1 MGREERRRAERQQ
14 RRRSQQTAPSGA
26 RQPTARATEAQLVQA
41 MLAKLD
47 QQPPAGT
54 GAELPRAA
62 SAPNRSVPGAAP
74 SGVQTPAG
82 VRSRGTAAAFTTAAS
97 LNTIP
102 AGCDAVAD
110 AEPQALGLTY
120 DFNAAEEG
128 EPYRMT
134 IRFEGRRTGVS
145 GKPEPQDRFDV
156 TETIAR
162 VVPGSGRVTLSKR
175 MSGIAAGRWEVNAGP
190 VADPA
195 APLGTASRPQ
205 PSGETATGRTGFGP
219 IVRVRAP
226 GVRLSAWP
234 ALVGLGTAVAL
245 VTQGLLAARLALPVT
260 SILLLAL
267 VACLIGLVG
276 GKVYYL
282 AEHPN
287 RSRSLT
293 NMTSG
298 MCLQGFVLAAVGT
311 VVLGALLLGVPVG
324 ELLDVTA
331 PGLLFGMAI
340 GRVGCFFG
348 GCCAGRP
355 TRSRWGLW
363 SSDRRLGTR
372 RIPTQLLE
380 STMALLLGVAALLIV
395 VILAP
400 QPHGVVFAGGI
411 AAYTLGRQLLF
422 PLRDLPRRT
431 ARGRIVTMAISG
443 FVLLAAV
450 LAAVLG

>member
-14 RRRSQQTAPSGA
+14 RRRSQGAAASGV
-26 RQPTARATEAQLVQA
+26 RRSTARPPDSQILQAT
-41 MLAKLD
+41 LAKLAE
-47 QQPPAGT
+47 QRPAG
-54 GAELPRAA
+54 AA
-62 SAPNRSVPGAAP
+62 SAAGHLNGSMQQAGRSSATAP
-74 SGVQTPAG
+74 TQ
-82 VRSRGTAAAFTTAAS
+82 VRSRAAVTTAAS
-97 LNTIP
+97 LHTIP
-102 AGCDAVAD
+102 VGCDAVANAD
-110 AEPQALGLTY
+110 PQALGLTY
-120 DFNAAEEG
+120 EFDAAEEG

-134 IRFEGRRTGVS
+134 IRFEGHRTALS
-145 GKPEPQDRFDV
+145 GKREPHDRFSV

-175 MSGIAAGRWEVNAGP
+175 VSGIAAGEWEVNAAP

-195 APLGTASRPQ
+195 APLGSASRPL
-205 PSGETATGRTGFGP
+205 PSEESATGPTGYGP

-226 GVRLSAWP
+226 GVQLGAWP
-234 ALVGLGTAVAL
+234 ALVGVGTAVAL
-245 VTQGLLAARLALPVT
+245 VTQGLLASRLGLPVT

-276 GKVYYL
+276 GKLYYL
-282 AEHPN
+282 AEHPKQ
-287 RSRSLT
+287 SRSLM
-293 NMTSG
+293 NMSSG
-298 MCLQGFVLAAVGT
+298 MCIQGFVLAAVGT
-311 VVLGALLLGVPVG
+311 VVFGALLLDVPVG

-395 VILAP
+395 AVLAP
-400 QPHGVVFAGGI
+400 QPRGVVFAGGI

-431 ARGRIVTMAISG
+431 ASGRIVTMAIAGS
-443 FVLLAAV
+443 VLLAAV